1 MSRFRQLGA
10 GPIPASLRL
19 LTAALALALSGTP
32 AAADDPD
39 PLFDAL
45 AEEEDSGPAS
55 FPDPIE
61 GANRAVFRFNASLDR
76 WVLDPLTNAYRV
88 VFPRP
93 IHRTIVRVL
102 ANLNS
107 SVILVN
113 DALQGDF
120 EAAGLTF
127 WRVVVNSTVGFGGIL
142 DPSTALG
149 VEGHH
154 NDFGVTLACYG
165 VPSGPYLMFPV
176 LGPANLRDSF
186 GGIIDLAFRPS
197 TFLLWGSDALAYAT
211 IQGGSMGLTERADAL
226 EGLKALRDSSIDY
239 YAALRNAYYQNR
251 TSALRERLG
260 PDFGTH

>member
-1 MSRFRQLGA
+1 MLRFRQPRTGSVLA
-10 GPIPASLRL
+10 CLRVL
-19 LTAALALALSGTP
+19 AAALVLSLPATP
-32 AAADDPD
+32 AAADEPD

-45 AEEEDSGPAS
+45 DEEEDSGPTS

-61 GANRAVFRFNASLDR
+61 GVNRAVFRFNATLDR
-76 WVLDPLTNAYRV
+76 WVLDPLTNTYRV

-93 IHRTIVRVL
+93 IHRAIVRVL

-113 DALQGDF
+113 DVLQGDP
-120 EAAGLTF
+120 EAAGLTL

-154 NDFGVTLACYG
+154 NDFGVTLARYG

-176 LGPANLRDSF
+176 LGPTNLRDSV
-186 GGIIDLAFRPS
+186 GGVIDLAFRPS

-226 EGLKALRDSSIDY
+226 EGMHALRNSSIDY
-239 YAALRNAYYQNR
+239 YAALSNAYFQNR
-251 TSALRERLG
+251 MAVLRERLG
-260 PDFGTH
+260 PDYGTR